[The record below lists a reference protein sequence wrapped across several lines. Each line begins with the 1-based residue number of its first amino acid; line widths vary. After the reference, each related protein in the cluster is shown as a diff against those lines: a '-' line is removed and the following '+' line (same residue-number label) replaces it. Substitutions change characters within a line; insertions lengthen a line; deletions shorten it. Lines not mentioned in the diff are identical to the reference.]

1 MTKAKMFGTAA
12 VALLLASCA
21 TAPAMQNVATM
32 SDPVAKEAAYKQ
44 LQASAPTPIQ
54 GNAGKFMS
62 PFTTDGVTAEWV
74 TKAMKVQASGAIG
87 EAAGNIV
94 ANQLLSN
101 IPFAGMFA
109 GKATKS
115 LARSAAMNSIGG
127 EEFLK
132 SSSDLSFNSLQEM
145 AAYMYAFHS
154 SHAEYPQIV
163 KATAAIYPDFSAVY
177 ASAYP
182 QPG

>member
-1 MTKAKMFGTAA
+1 MIKVKMLKVAA
-12 VALLLASCA
+12 VALVLAGCA
-21 TAPAMQNVATM
+21 TGPAMQNVATIT
-32 SDPVAKEAAYKQ
+32 DPVAKEAAYRQ
-44 LQASAPTPIQ
+44 LQANAPAPIQ

-87 EAAGNIV
+87 EAAGQIA

-115 LARSAAMNSIGG
+115 LARSAAMKSIGG

-145 AAYMYAFHS
+145 AAHMYAFHS

-163 KATAAIYPDFSAVY
+163 KATSAIYPDFSAVY
-177 ASAYP
+177 VSAYP
-182 QPG
+182 QP